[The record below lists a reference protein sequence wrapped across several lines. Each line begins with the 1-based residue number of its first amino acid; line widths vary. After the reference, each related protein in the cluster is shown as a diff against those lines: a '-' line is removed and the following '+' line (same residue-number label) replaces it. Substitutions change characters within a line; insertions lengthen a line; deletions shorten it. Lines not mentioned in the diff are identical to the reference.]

1 MPGPGCGSPG
11 PRPTR
16 TGPSAGPHGPAAA
29 SRSPGTQWLQ
39 RSKAGVTCV
48 PGVGPGWRPGCWCRV
63 VPELRLAPRCSQR
76 LTPQSHEDGKQHG
89 ALVVEEVGELGR
101 GRGAGAG
108 FPALRPPAPRSAPP
122 GLPPLRGR
130 AGCLPSP
137 AARAVRRRRPG
148 QQTLAKVQVSERR
161 WYLRLWSPRGHR
173 RTSWASQI
181 SLLGVQGPL
190 QLPGLC
196 AARRP
201 RPAAPRPAPP
211 PPDRPARPRPHLIWL
226 AWNREKPLRKMARPA
241 TAAGTSM

>member
-1 MPGPGCGSPG
+1 MPGPGWGSPG

-89 ALVVEEVGELGR
+89 ALVVEEVGELER

-108 FPALRPPAPRSAPP
+108 FPALRPLAPRSAPP

-130 AGCLPSP
+130 AGCLPST

-181 SLLGVQGPL
+181 SLL
-190 QLPGLC
+190 
-196 AARRP
+196 
-201 RPAAPRPAPP
+201 
-211 PPDRPARPRPHLIWL
+211 IWL